1 MCAPHLLRAIALVA
15 TVGNPPDSTNPQK
28 EAALLRLKELLSQGE
43 MAARRGQRGEARR
56 LFREALALDP
66 TNEHAWLWLA
76 YLAPSP
82 RQSMAYLQEARAYH
96 PRSERVR
103 QAMAWAQERLAEA
116 EAAEGAMPTTW
127 REARQPARPPAGR
140 PAPQARPL
148 AQPEAPSRPA
158 PARAMARPQA
168 TPAAAPQARATQQPR
183 APRRR
188 RPSPWLVAGL
198 ALLGLGLLV
207 AAVAYGLWA
216 VQRPALPLGPLPTAW
231 PLPTAAVDVGTLRDQ
246 ANAAIAREDW
256 QGVIPLLERMRAI
269 APDDEGVRQQLAI
282 AHLRFGLQLVDQDRI
297 DEAIAQYDAA
307 IRLYA
312 NDMDLQTA
320 RRLAVGYRDGRKAV
334 TEERWDDAIAL
345 LEPVYKVAPG
355 FRDVGDLL
363 YEACMRRAQ
372 ALEEAQQLEA
382 AREAYQQAALVQPD
396 SQEAKAALD
405 RIVAVL
411 TPPTP
416 TPTPPPSKRIEVDIS
431 EQRLRAYENDSLVFD
446 WLCSTGIPS
455 MPTRYGDFQI
465 LDKIPE
471 AWSSAWSLR
480 MPYWMGIYWA
490 GASENGIHALPI
502 LRDGS
507 TLWAGY
513 LGSRVSFGCIVLDTA
528 NAATL
533 YDWAEIGTPVKIVP

>member
-1 MCAPHLLRAIALVA
+1 MD
-15 TVGNPPDSTNPQK
+15 NPPDSTNPEK
-28 EAALLRLKELLSQGE
+28 EAARLRLKELLSQGE

-56 LFREALALDP
+56 LFREALALEP

-103 QAMAWAQERLAEA
+103 QAIAWAQARLAEA
-116 EAAEGAMPTTW
+116 EGAEEAAAGAW
-127 REARQPARPPAGR
+127 REARQPPR
-140 PAPQARPL
+140 PATGRATLQARPI
-148 AQPEAPSRPA
+148 AQPEASRPS

-168 TPAAAPQARATQQPR
+168 APSPAARAQAQPKHPQPAPH
-183 APRRR
+183 PRRTSR
-188 RPSPWLVAGL
+188 WLIVALVLL
-198 ALLGLGLLV
+198 ALGLLV

-216 VQRPALPLGPLPTAW
+216 MQPRNPPLAPMPSAPLLPAP
-231 PLPTAAVDVGTLRDQ
+231 AVDTGTLRDQ

-256 QGVIPLLERMRAI
+256 QTVILLLERMRTL
-269 APDDEGVRQQLAI
+269 APEDDSVRQQLAI
-282 AHLRFGLQLVDQDRI
+282 AHLRFGLQLVEQDHI
-297 DEAIAQYDAA
+297 DEAIDHYDAA

-320 RRLAVGYRDGRKAV
+320 RRLAVGYRDGRKAIA
-334 TEERWDDAIAL
+334 EKRWDDAIAF

-355 FRDVGDLL
+355 FRDVDDLL
-363 YEACMRRAQ
+363 YSALMKRAQ
-372 ALEEAQQLEA
+372 ALEGERQLEA
-382 AREAYQQAALVQPD
+382 AREVYARASTIKPGSGEATAALV
-396 SQEAKAALD
+396 
-405 RIVAVL
+405 RIAAVL

-416 TPTPPPSKRIEVDIS
+416 TPTPRPDKRIEVDIS
-431 EQRLRAYENDSLVFD
+431 EQRLRAYENDLLVFD

-471 AWSSAWSLR
+471 AWSSVWSLR

-490 GASENGIHALPI
+490 GASEYGIHALPI

-533 YDWAEIGTPVKIVP
+533 YDWVEIGTPVKVVP